1 MSTAPEKAKAAKTAK
16 APKAAKADKT
26 EAKAKQPAAKKA
38 KAKPAAE
45 ADAAVKPAK
54 APKAAKKTAEK
65 KAKAAAPVIP
75 QRSSHAESRLAQI
88 LVAPI
93 VSEKATMAAEKHNQ
107 VLFKVLRDAT
117 KPEIKAAVELMFK
130 VSVDSVQT
138 VQHKGKAKRFGKS
151 TGRRD
156 HVKKAYVC
164 LAEGQE
170 LNFSGEA
177 A

>member
-1 MSTAPEKAKAAKTAK
+1 MSTTTKIG
-16 APKAAKADKT
+16 
-26 EAKAKQPAAKKA
+26 KK
-38 KAKPAAE
+38 PDE
-45 ADAAVKPAK
+45 G
-54 APKAAKKTAEK
+54 
-65 KAKAAAPVIP
+65 
-75 QRSSHAESRLAQI
+75 RLAQV

-93 VSEKATMAAEKHNQ
+93 ISEKATRIAEKQNQ

-130 VSVDSVQT
+130 VEVASVQT
-138 VQHKGKAKRFGKS
+138 INQMGKTKRFGRS
-151 TGRRD
+151 IGRRD

-164 LAEGQE
+164 LKPGQE